1 MTDIETKNIILPP
14 NGSFLSGNLTLS
26 NYEQILER
34 ENSNLK
40 NRIKELEDKLSKL
53 GTPETKESMFYFKSP
68 KSYNVVGLVKSKVL
82 ENYLTIENESY
93 YQSGGIFSKV
103 DNYTIIVKGN
113 SKNIDSFNNW
123 VKSLPGSPK

>member
-40 NRIKELEDKLSKL
+40 NRI
-53 GTPETKESMFYFKSP
+53 
-68 KSYNVVGLVKSKVL
+68 N
-82 ENYLTIENESY
+82 
-93 YQSGGIFSKV
+93 
-103 DNYTIIVKGN
+103 
-113 SKNIDSFNNW
+113 DSFQTMTMP
-123 VKSLPGSPK
+123 VPSG

>member
-40 NRIKELEDKLSKL
+40 NRIKELEDKIMKHQTEFDQIR
-53 GTPETKESMFYFKSP
+53 GMKSLAIGLWTILAGGL
-68 KSYNVVGLVKSKVL
+68 GLV
-82 ENYLTIENESY
+82 
-93 YQSGGIFSKV
+93 
-103 DNYTIIVKGN
+103 IVKVFEVI
-113 SKNIDSFNNW
+113 K
-123 VKSLPGSPK
+123 